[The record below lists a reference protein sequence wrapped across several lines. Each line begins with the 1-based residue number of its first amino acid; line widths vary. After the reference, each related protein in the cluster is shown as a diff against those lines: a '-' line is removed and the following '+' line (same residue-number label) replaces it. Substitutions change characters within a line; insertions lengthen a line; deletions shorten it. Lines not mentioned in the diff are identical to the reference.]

1 MIFFVKR
8 FSRRIC
14 SVVSDVPDEVKA
26 NMEII
31 GVASAFDVI
40 PLALEHTPQKTADAF
55 IPQHAH
61 SGAAAAQ

>member
-1 MIFFVKR
+1 M
-8 FSRRIC
+8 
-14 SVVSDVPDEVKA
+14 PDEVKA